1 MRRILAIQCECIFEY
16 GSQRIALK
24 AEERIR
30 KRAAAAAAS
39 GKRLPLNDENEFIIE
54 DDDFQMYPDDFSDED
69 DDSDA
74 VPAHPLSLPQ
84 VLSSMRGYLEN
95 ESDVIK
101 SGKSKLSETFM
112 YDCYFSF
119 QFTHV

>member
-1 MRRILAIQCECIFEY
+1 MSNRRTGELVRKEY
-16 GSQRIALK
+16 K
-24 AEERIR
+24 
-30 KRAAAAAAS
+30 
-39 GKRLPLNDENEFIIE
+39 
-54 DDDFQMYPDDFSDED
+54 D

-74 VPAHPLSLPQ
+74 VSAHPLSLPQ

-119 QFTHV
+119 QFTHVLLALNA